1 MEKIPFYEVRSFGE
15 KFNVVFSFVKQ
26 NLRYMI
32 RYILYGVLPLSML
45 GALSVDNLLAYTM
58 ELNEATASTVFQL
71 FGNYIFL
78 SLVCLLVCLW
88 VGSIVFSCMQI
99 YNERANGLEGIT
111 FNEMKPYMKRNA
123 GRIFKCGLVGILVFL
138 VGIAIFV
145 GSALIHG
152 YFAFLVFLCFVA
164 LYIPFLLVLPTY
176 IYEDISVWQA
186 YARGLRLGWNT
197 WGGIFALGFVL
208 SLIVNVV
215 SVVFVIPWELCLA
228 FKTIFIGSDGSQFS
242 SNIILSILQYIF
254 GVIMWVGQFTLS
266 ILLFVSISYLY
277 SHAAE
282 QQDDMSVAKGIDDFE
297 GMADDNPNDED
308 LFKKPE
314 PLI

>member
-26 NLRYMI
+26 NLKYMI
-32 RYILYGVLPLSML
+32 RYILYGVLPLSLL

-58 ELNEATASTVFQL
+58 ELNEVTANTAFQL
-71 FGNYIFL
+71 FGSYIFL

-88 VGSIVFSCMQI
+88 VGSVVFSCMQI
-99 YNERANGLEGIT
+99 YNERANGLEDIT
-111 FNEMKPYMKRNA
+111 FSEMKPYMKRNA
-123 GRIFKCGLVGILVFL
+123 GRIFKCGLVGILVVL
-138 VGIAIFV
+138 VGVAIFV
-145 GSALIHG
+145 CCALIHG
-152 YFAFLVFLCFVA
+152 FFGFLVFLCFVA

-186 YARGLRLGWNT
+186 YARGFRLGWNT

-208 SLIVNVV
+208 SLIVNVL

-228 FKTIFIGSDGSQFS
+228 FETIFIGSDGSQFGP
-242 SNIILSILQYIF
+242 NIILSVLQYIF

-266 ILLFVSISYLY
+266 ILFFVSISYLY

-297 GMADDNPNDED
+297 GMVDDNPDDED
-308 LFKKPE
+308 LFKKTE
-314 PLI
+314 PLV